1 MTRVRPPALEVRP
14 VAPHDFPRLAEL
26 FGPRGACAGCWCM
39 AWRLERAAWEAGRG
53 APNRARLA
61 RLVRASARRVPPGV
75 LALVGARAVGWCS
88 VAPRA
93 EFVALAKKP
102 SLATEWDEHTWSVT
116 CFFVARDQRRR
127 GLGKRLLTEAVRLAR
142 RHGATRVEGYPA
154 APPKQGG
161 DLPAAF
167 AWTGLPAVFE
177 ACGFEPL
184 AETPGKRPIYEKRL
198 ARARRSCAPAPDSGL
213 SGRSRRAGPRAGRGR

>member
-1 MTRVRPPALEVRP
+1 MTRARPERLVVRP
-14 VAPHDFPRLAEL
+14 VAPGDFPRLAEL

-39 AWRLERAAWEAGRG
+39 AWRLERAEWEAGRG
-53 APNRARLA
+53 APNRARLQ
-61 RLVRASARRVPPGV
+61 RLVRAADRRAPPGV
-75 LALVGARAVGWCS
+75 LALVGERAVGWCS
-88 VAPRA
+88 IAPRA
-93 EFVALAKKP
+93 EFVALAQKP
-102 SLATEWDEHTWSVT
+102 SLATDWDEHTWSVT
-116 CFFVARDQRRR
+116 CFFVAKDQRRR

-161 DLPAAF
+161 DLPAVF

-184 AETPGKRPIYEKRL
+184 PDPPGKRPIHVKRL
-198 ARARRSCAPAPDSGL
+198 ARARRSSARGLGVPL
-213 SGRSRRAGPRAGRGR
+213 SGRSRRARLRADRG